1 MGAID
6 EATEVLRAAER
17 KLRALIVQAAEQ
29 GDYDHL
35 ALFAEW
41 AKQVSAILD
50 GPTTPAP
57 PADPDRDGDEP
68 LAVQPSN
75 WFQPRAALPR
85 GRSAGSRASTAGG
98 GMRGRRTRKS
108 KRKSPDY
115 PKFLRE
121 GETLV
126 KVGWSKRE
134 RKTYEHKAPR
144 SVLQALVEA
153 LTRAG
158 SGGERFTTENLFPL
172 RDPADRSEIPDYQAY
187 LTLAWLRGNGLLVQH
202 GRQGYSLPE
211 ATDLT
216 REIDQLWNSL
226 PTR

>member
-85 GRSAGSRASTAGG
+85 GRSAGSRTGTAGG
-98 GMRGRRTRKS
+98 GRRTRKS
-108 KRKSPDY
+108 KRKSQNI
-115 PKFLRE
+115 KFQLDA
-121 GETLV
+121 GICGL
-126 KVGWSKRE
+126 KADFSK
-134 RKTYEHKAPR
+134 
-144 SVLQALVEA
+144 
-153 LTRAG
+153 
-158 SGGERFTTENLFPL
+158 
-172 RDPADRSEIPDYQAY
+172 
-187 LTLAWLRGNGLLVQH
+187 
-202 GRQGYSLPE
+202 
-211 ATDLT
+211 
-216 REIDQLWNSL
+216 
-226 PTR
+226 